1 MHTVT
6 LMPAQLRFEVQH
18 SLEMFYMQKER
29 QTRQLCSDTITR
41 LMGKKLLFYRRRNK
55 KKQLINMTA
64 LRLTKS
70 HRSCCDVKYGSVW
83 LSSQSTAAKSNKES
97 GGEKTTAR
105 RQTISSR
112 RLSRSQSDFSLIHP
126 LVEREASK
134 AEKNIILIKKKKRRN
149 RSLQRLCLL
158 SKCECDM
165 RRQ

>member
-70 HRSCCDVKYGSVW
+70 HRSCCDVKYGSVR

-112 RLSRSQSDFSLIHP
+112 RLSRSQSDRLQPHTSFCGEGSFKSRKKHHF
-126 LVEREASK
+126 
-134 AEKNIILIKKKKRRN
+134 NKKKK
-149 RSLQRLCLL
+149 
-158 SKCECDM
+158 KKK
-165 RRQ
+165 